1 MGRAA
6 MTIIYRRLKAVALI
20 AVAAAG
26 TVHAEQPQAIDS
38 PLPGVWIS
46 SHCEAASPAAPL
58 STKRVFHFG
67 HSTWKVEVTFYGG
80 AACVGPLFGI
90 GVEGSYITQAAPD
103 AVAAALFGTFYYA
116 QKTAWALSAEGAKRL
131 AASHCGAGEW
141 QAGMT
146 QDIASTGC
154 LAFAPISPA
163 CLQEFDLVA
172 IKGEELRFGARRPE
186 MCREDGRPVL
196 LSPFPLVRMP
206 AR

>member
-1 MGRAA
+1 
-6 MTIIYRRLKAVALI
+6 MTMISHRPKTVALFAVI
-20 AVAAAG
+20 AASTA
-26 TVHAEQPQAIDS
+26 HAKRPQADDS
-38 PLPGVWIS
+38 LLAGVWIS
-46 SHCEAASPAAPL
+46 RDCEAASPAAPL
-58 STKRVFHFG
+58 STRRVFHFG

-103 AVAAALFGTFYYA
+103 AAAAVLFGTFYYA
-116 QKTAWALSAEGAKRL
+116 QKTAWALSTEGAKRL
-131 AASHCGAGEW
+131 AVSHCGAREW

-172 IKGEELRFGARRPE
+172 INGEELRFGVRRPE
-186 MCREDGRPVL
+186 MCREDGRPMS
-196 LSPFPLVRMP
+196 LSPFPLVRIP